1 MKRLW
6 IGISVLAL
14 LLVCG
19 SVVTVFMERS
29 HRPISKNLVQAADA
43 ALAGNWSHATALV
56 NRAQAKWQRCKPLT
70 ATFAD
75 HSILEETDSLLAEI
89 KLYANARETLSF
101 TAACIRLSQLTE
113 AISKSHRPSWQNFL

>member
-6 IGISVLAL
+6 IGISVLAV
-14 LLVCG
+14 LLVC
-19 SVVTVFMERS
+19 SCVVTFFMERS
-29 HRPISKNLVQAADA
+29 HRPISEHLVQAAEA

-56 NRAQAKWQRCKPLT
+56 NQAQAKWQHCKPFT

-89 KLYANARETLSF
+89 ALYASTRETLSF
-101 TAACIRLSQLTE
+101 TVACIRLSQLAE
-113 AISKSHRPSWQNFL
+113 AVSQSHWPSWQNFL